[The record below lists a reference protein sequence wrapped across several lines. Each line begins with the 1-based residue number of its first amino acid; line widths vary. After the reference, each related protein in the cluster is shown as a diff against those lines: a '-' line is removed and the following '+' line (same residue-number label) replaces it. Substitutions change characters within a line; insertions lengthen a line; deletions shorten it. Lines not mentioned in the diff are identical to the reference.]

1 MAQCTE
7 LRDGPKQ
14 FPTWQAMHQVQ
25 DVFRESHQRQQE
37 SGQETEPETSYKIY
51 LSQDTSYPQHRDRV
65 HPEGKAG
72 EKFPYKLA
80 QEGSE
85 VARLS

>member
-1 MAQCTE
+1 
-7 LRDGPKQ
+7 
-14 FPTWQAMHQVQ
+14 MHHVQ
-25 DVFRESHQRQQE
+25 DAFRESHQGQQE

-51 LSQDTSYPQHRDRV
+51 LNQDTNYPQHRNSV

-72 EKFPYKLA
+72 EKFPYNLA
-80 QEGSE
+80 QAGSE